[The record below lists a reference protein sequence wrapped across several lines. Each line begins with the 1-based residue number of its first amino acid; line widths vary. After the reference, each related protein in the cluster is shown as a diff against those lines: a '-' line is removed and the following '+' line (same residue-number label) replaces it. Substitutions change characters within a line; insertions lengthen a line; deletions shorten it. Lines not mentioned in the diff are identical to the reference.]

1 MAVVGEPHLH
11 RSRLAVQVSRL
22 PVDRHGNRHV
32 ARLGSPGPRRG
43 GRERRR
49 RRIWWRRDVL
59 LVNLSGRDR
68 RLEIGCVF
76 DAADRGRQSRR
87 GQRGG
92 DNRGHRCSRVFR
104 HRAQHQ
110 TAGHRATKDGHR
122 RERTDLH
129 AGPTYCVQPNGDSLR
144 YEFRAYERRAAV
156 TPAFRMGLRALLSG
170 DLLTDKVAIV
180 TGAGRGIGEG
190 IARRLAQDGA
200 IVVCADVNES
210 EATSVAASLAGIGMR
225 LDVSKADECDALVKN
240 IHERY
245 GRLDILVNNAGI
257 NRDAMLHKMTD
268 EQWHQVIAVDLS
280 GVFFMTR
287 AASRIMRAAGAG
299 RIVNIS
305 SASWM
310 GNIGQANYA
319 AAKAGVVGLS
329 RTAAK
334 ELARSQVTVNA
345 ICPGF
350 IDTTMTRGI
359 PDAIREQQLAK
370 IPLGR
375 AGQPADVAAVVA
387 FLASDEAGY
396 ITGEVINVGGG
407 YVL

>member
-1 MAVVGEPHLH
+1 MT
-11 RSRLAVQVSRL
+11 S
-22 PVDRHGNRHV
+22 
-32 ARLGSPGPRRG
+32 
-43 GRERRR
+43 
-49 RRIWWRRDVL
+49 
-59 LVNLSGRDR
+59 
-68 RLEIGCVF
+68 
-76 DAADRGRQSRR
+76 
-87 GQRGG
+87 
-92 DNRGHRCSRVFR
+92 
-104 HRAQHQ
+104 
-110 TAGHRATKDGHR
+110 
-122 RERTDLH
+122 
-129 AGPTYCVQPNGDSLR
+129 
-144 YEFRAYERRAAV
+144 
-156 TPAFRMGLRALLSG
+156 AFRVGLRALLSG
-170 DLLTDKVAIV
+170 DLLRDKIAIV

-190 IARRLAQDGA
+190 IARKLAHDGA
-200 IVVCADVNES
+200 TVVCADVNES
-210 EATSVAASLAGIGMR
+210 DASSVASSLAGIGMR
-225 LDVSKADECDALVKN
+225 LDVSKADECDALVTRV
-240 IHERY
+240 HERY

-268 EQWHQVIAVDLS
+268 EQWHQVIAVDLT

-287 AASRIMRAAGAG
+287 AASRLMRAAGSG

-396 ITGEVINVGGG
+396 VTGEVINVGGG

>member
-1 MAVVGEPHLH
+1 
-11 RSRLAVQVSRL
+11 
-22 PVDRHGNRHV
+22 
-32 ARLGSPGPRRG
+32 
-43 GRERRR
+43 
-49 RRIWWRRDVL
+49 
-59 LVNLSGRDR
+59 
-68 RLEIGCVF
+68 
-76 DAADRGRQSRR
+76 
-87 GQRGG
+87 
-92 DNRGHRCSRVFR
+92 
-104 HRAQHQ
+104 
-110 TAGHRATKDGHR
+110 
-122 RERTDLH
+122 
-129 AGPTYCVQPNGDSLR
+129 
-144 YEFRAYERRAAV
+144 
-156 TPAFRMGLRALLSG
+156 
-170 DLLTDKVAIV
+170 LLTGKIAIV

-190 IARRLAQDGA
+190 IARKLAEQQA
-200 IVVCADVNES
+200 TVVCGDVNEADAS
-210 EATSVAASLAGIGMR
+210 RVAADLGHGAVGR
-225 LDVSKADECDALVKN
+225 KLDVSDSGACDAFVSAV
-240 IHERY
+240 HEQF

-268 EQWHQVIAVDLS
+268 DQWQQVLAVDLS

-287 AASRIMRAAGAG
+287 AASRVMRAAGAG
-299 RIVNIS
+299 RIINIA

-310 GNIGQANYA
+310 GNIGQANYS

-350 IDTTMTRGI
+350 IDTQMTRGI
-359 PDAIREQQLAK
+359 PEQIREQQVAK

-375 AGQPADVAAVVA
+375 AGQPADVAALVG

>member
-1 MAVVGEPHLH
+1 M
-11 RSRLAVQVSRL
+11 
-22 PVDRHGNRHV
+22 
-32 ARLGSPGPRRG
+32 
-43 GRERRR
+43 
-49 RRIWWRRDVL
+49 
-59 LVNLSGRDR
+59 
-68 RLEIGCVF
+68 
-76 DAADRGRQSRR
+76 
-87 GQRGG
+87 
-92 DNRGHRCSRVFR
+92 
-104 HRAQHQ
+104 
-110 TAGHRATKDGHR
+110 
-122 RERTDLH
+122 
-129 AGPTYCVQPNGDSLR
+129 
-144 YEFRAYERRAAV
+144 
-156 TPAFRMGLRALLSG
+156 ALLSG
-170 DLLTDKVAIV
+170 DLLTGKVAIV

-190 IARRLAQDGA
+190 IARKLAKDGA
-200 IVVCADVNES
+200 IVVCADVNETD
-210 EATSVAASLAGIGMR
+210 ATSVASSLSPAGIGVR
-225 LDVSKADECDALVKN
+225 LDVSIASECDAVVQN
-240 IHERY
+240 VHGRY

-268 EQWHQVIAVDLS
+268 EQWHQVIAVDLT

-287 AASRIMRAAGAG
+287 AASRIMRSAGSG

-350 IDTTMTRGI
+350 IDTVMTRSI
-359 PDAIREQQLAK
+359 PDVIRQQQVAK

-375 AGQPADVAAVVA
+375 AGDPADVAALVA

>member
-1 MAVVGEPHLH
+1 VT
-11 RSRLAVQVSRL
+11 
-22 PVDRHGNRHV
+22 
-32 ARLGSPGPRRG
+32 
-43 GRERRR
+43 
-49 RRIWWRRDVL
+49 
-59 LVNLSGRDR
+59 
-68 RLEIGCVF
+68 
-76 DAADRGRQSRR
+76 
-87 GQRGG
+87 
-92 DNRGHRCSRVFR
+92 RVFR
-104 HRAQHQ
+104 
-110 TAGHRATKDGHR
+110 
-122 RERTDLH
+122 
-129 AGPTYCVQPNGDSLR
+129 S
-144 YEFRAYERRAAV
+144 
-156 TPAFRMGLRALLSG
+156 GLVALLSG

-190 IARRLAQDGA
+190 IARKLAHEGA
-200 IVVCADVNES
+200 SVVCADVNEND
-210 EATSVAASLAGIGMR
+210 ATNVASSLKPVAIGVR
-225 LDVSKADECDALVKN
+225 LDVSNAAECDAIVAN

-287 AASRIMRAAGAG
+287 AASRIMRAAGSG

-319 AAKAGVVGLS
+319 AAKAGVIGLS

-350 IDTTMTRGI
+350 IDTVMTRGI
-359 PDAIREQQLAK
+359 PDAIREQQIAK

-396 ITGEVINVGGG
+396 VTGEVINVGGG

>member
-1 MAVVGEPHLH
+1 
-11 RSRLAVQVSRL
+11 
-22 PVDRHGNRHV
+22 
-32 ARLGSPGPRRG
+32 
-43 GRERRR
+43 
-49 RRIWWRRDVL
+49 
-59 LVNLSGRDR
+59 
-68 RLEIGCVF
+68 
-76 DAADRGRQSRR
+76 
-87 GQRGG
+87 
-92 DNRGHRCSRVFR
+92 VFR
-104 HRAQHQ
+104 
-110 TAGHRATKDGHR
+110 
-122 RERTDLH
+122 
-129 AGPTYCVQPNGDSLR
+129 S
-144 YEFRAYERRAAV
+144 
-156 TPAFRMGLRALLSG
+156 GLVALLSG
-170 DLLTDKVAIV
+170 DLLTGKVAIV

-190 IARRLAQDGA
+190 IARKLADVGA
-200 IVVCADVNES
+200 TVVCADVNEAD
-210 EATSVAASLAGIGMR
+210 ATRVASSLGHAAIGVR
-225 LDVSKADECDALVKN
+225 LDVSNAGDCDAVVKDS
-240 IHERY
+240 HDRY

-268 EQWHQVIAVDLS
+268 EQWHQVIAVDLT

-287 AASRIMRAAGAG
+287 AASRIMRAAGSG

-310 GNIGQANYA
+310 GNFGQANYA

-350 IDTTMTRGI
+350 IDTQMTRGI
-359 PDAIREQQLAK
+359 PDAIREQQVAK

-396 ITGEVINVGGG
+396 VTGEVINVGGG